1 MKRLIYADDSPKRF
15 KVGDDNTNIT
25 VVPVITTDSVNTLV
39 KISEN
44 ANVRVL
50 IRNKNTYITSIT
62 PVITDSEAVISSK
75 KLGKM
80 PSGEYFLELWVAT
93 DDGTVVYPDRGFLP
107 LFINENAEGET
118 GEPITNVNADALRDE
133 LKQWVTEQLK
143 TVQGSD
149 IDLSNYFTKD
159 EVTKLVDNNKVDLTP
174 YLKTVD
180 ADTKYLSKGSIVLDT
195 NGRTLTVGNN
205 TINIPNTVD
214 LSEYAKTDSV
224 PNITYNAGTN
234 TINLNGTNIKL
245 SSNVDLSDYYTKE
258 QVDDA
263 INNHKV
269 DLTPYLKTVDADT
282 KYLSK
287 GSIVLDTN
295 GRTLTVGNNTINIP
309 NTVDLSEY
317 AKTDSVPNITYN
329 AGTNTI
335 NLNGTNIKLS
345 SNVDLSDYYTKEQ
358 VDDVI
363 NNHKVDLTPYLK
375 TVDGDNKYLSKG
387 TIVLDTNGRT
397 LTVGTNTINIPN
409 TVDLSGYAKA
419 DNVPSLNYDKQ
430 TNTLNLNG
438 TPIKLGST
446 VDLSNY
452 FNKEE
457 VTNLIN
463 TSKVDLSPYLKTAD
477 GDNKYLSKGSIVLD
491 VNARTLTV
499 NGTVINIPSAVDLSD
514 YVKKDNVPVL
524 TYDKQTNT
532 INLNGT
538 TIKLGSNVDLSNYYT
553 KGEIDSKLSN
563 SSVNLDDITNKLGIT
578 QFNTNFS
585 PTLDNGSIVTDFSEY
600 TTSVAL
606 DSHDDQHEYLTL
618 VKNGTTDVNPGPSL
632 DNLNNA
638 QDVNSLTGRSL
649 LHGYRWFT
657 ILSGS
662 GFKEP
667 TAFAFGSSWFFNS
680 DLPYLSI
687 RVVAYDTTS
696 KKYVAINK
704 AGTGEPL
711 VRLLPL
717 TSQTSEGD
725 FNSGTKVRMYT
736 AKDNNRNNWLV
747 KDLVYKE
754 YISNNW
760 ATSFTGLPLYQLI
773 NIMLTGNPDPQ
784 GSTNLVTF
792 NGKNNNHDQVENA
805 APVTFFLT
813 NLGDGEM
820 KLGDQSLNPST
831 ALVYQYP
838 DKNTDQYELPI
849 KLSGD
854 SKSWL
859 ISCYKGRHLVP
870 FLKQVDSDEQL
881 RPINNSADTFEPAY
895 NGGPTNTQ
903 KEVTLYPFG
912 IEPVHITFTN

>member
-1 MKRLIYADDSPKRF
+1 MKRLIYAEDSPKRF

-25 VVPVITTDSVNTLV
+25 VVPIELTDSVNTLV
-39 KISEN
+39 KMDEN

-50 IRNKNTYITSIT
+50 IRNTNTYITSIT
-62 PVITDSEAVISSK
+62 PVITDSGAVISSK
-75 KLGKM
+75 KLVKM
-80 PSGEYFLELWVAT
+80 PAGEYFLELWVTT
-93 DDGTVVYPDRGFLP
+93 DEGTVVYPDRGFLP

-143 TVQGSD
+143 TVHQSD

-174 YLKTVD
+174 YLKTAD
-180 ADTKYLSKGSIVLDT
+180 ADGKYLAKGTIVLDT

-214 LSEYAKTDSV
+214 LSEYVKADAV
-224 PNITYNAGTN
+224 PNITYNSGTN
-234 TINLNGTNIKL
+234 TINLNGT
-245 SSNVDLSDYYTKE
+245 D
-258 QVDDA
+258 
-263 INNHKV
+263 
-269 DLTPYLKTVDADT
+269 
-282 KYLSK
+282 
-287 GSIVLDTN
+287 
-295 GRTLTVGNNTINIP
+295 
-309 NTVDLSEY
+309 
-317 AKTDSVPNITYN
+317 
-329 AGTNTI
+329 
-335 NLNGTNIKLS
+335 IKLS

-363 NNHKVDLTPYLK
+363 NDHKVDLTPYLK
-375 TVDGDNKYLSKG
+375 TADADTKYLTKG

-397 LTVGTNTINIPN
+397 LTVGDNTINIPN
-409 TVDLSGYAKA
+409 TVDLSSYVKA
-419 DNVPSLNYDKQ
+419 DSVPSLSYDSQ
-430 TNTLNLNG
+430 SNTLNLNG
-438 TPIKLGST
+438 TPIKLGSN

-452 FNKEE
+452 FTREE
-457 VTNLIN
+457 VTNLVN
-463 TSKVDLSPYLKTAD
+463 DSKVDLTPYIKTVDA
-477 GDNKYLSKGSIVLD
+477 DNKYLSKGTIVLD
-491 VNARTLTV
+491 ANARTLTV

-514 YVKKDNVPVL
+514 YAKKDSVPVL

-563 SSVNLDDITNKLGIT
+563 SSANVNLDDITNKLGIT

-585 PTLDNGSIVTDFSEY
+585 PTLDNGSVVTDFSKY
-600 TTSVAL
+600 TTNVAL

-618 VKNGTTDVNPGPSL
+618 VQNGTTDVNPGPSL
-632 DNLNNA
+632 DDLNNA
-638 QDVNSLTGRSL
+638 QDVNSLIGLRL

-657 ILSGS
+657 ILSGT

-667 TAFAFGSSWFFNS
+667 TAFTFGSAWFFNS
-680 DLPYLSI
+680 ELPYLSI
-687 RVVAYDTTS
+687 RVIAYDTTN
-696 KKYVAINK
+696 KKYVAVNK
-704 AGTGEPL
+704 TGVGARL

-736 AKDNNRNNWLV
+736 VKDNTWLV
-747 KDLVYKE
+747 KDLIYKE
-754 YISNNW
+754 YISNDW
-760 ATSFTGLPLYQLI
+760 ASSFTGLPLYQLI
-773 NIMLTGNPDPQ
+773 NILLTGNPDPQ

-792 NGKNNNHDQVENA
+792 NGKDSQHDQVENN

-813 NLGDGEM
+813 NLGGGEM
-820 KLGDQSLNPST
+820 KFGDQSLNPST

-838 DKNTDQYELPI
+838 DKNTGQYELPI
-849 KLSGD
+849 KLTSD

-881 RPINNSADTFEPAY
+881 RPINNSADAFEPVY

>member
-1 MKRLIYADDSPKRF
+1 MKRLIYAEDSPKRF

-25 VVPVITTDSVNTLV
+25 VIPIELTDSVNTLV

-75 KLGKM
+75 KLMKM
-80 PSGEYFLELWVAT
+80 PAGEYFLELWVTT
-93 DDGTVVYPDRGFLP
+93 DEGTVVYPDRGFLP

-180 ADTKYLSKGSIVLDT
+180 GDNKYLPKGTIVLDT

-214 LSEYAKTDSV
+214 LRGYAKADTV
-224 PNITYNAGTN
+224 PNITYNSGTN
-234 TINLNGTNIKL
+234 TINLNGTDIKL
-245 SSNVDLSDYYTKE
+245 SGNVDLSDYYTKE
-258 QVDDA
+258 QVNDA
-263 INNHKV
+263 IN
-269 DLTPYLKTVDADT
+269 D
-282 KYLSK
+282 
-287 GSIVLDTN
+287 
-295 GRTLTVGNNTINIP
+295 
-309 NTVDLSEY
+309 
-317 AKTDSVPNITYN
+317 
-329 AGTNTI
+329 
-335 NLNGTNIKLS
+335 
-345 SNVDLSDYYTKEQ
+345 
-358 VDDVI
+358 
-363 NNHKVDLTPYLK
+363 HKVDLTPYLK

-387 TIVLDTNGRT
+387 TIVLDTNGRI
-397 LTVGTNTINIPN
+397 LTVGNNTINIPN
-409 TVDLSGYAKA
+409 TVDLSDYAKT
-419 DNVPSLNYDKQ
+419 DSVPSLSYDSQ
-430 TNTLNLNG
+430 SNTLNLNG

-463 TSKVDLSPYLKTAD
+463 TSKDDLSPYLKIAD
-477 GDNKYLSKGSIVLD
+477 ANNNYLPKGSIVLD
-491 VNARTLTV
+491 ANARTLTV
-499 NGTVINIPSAVDLSD
+499 NGTVINIPRAVDLSD
-514 YVKKDNVPVL
+514 YVKKDSVPAL
-524 TYDKQTNT
+524 TYNSQSNT
-532 INLNGT
+532 LTLNGT
-538 TIKLGSNVDLSNYYT
+538 DIKLGSDVDLSNFYT
-553 KGEIDSKLSN
+553 KSEIDNKLSQSGAGSGTN
-563 SSVNLDDITNKLGIT
+563 VNDVINKLGIT
-578 QFNTNFS
+578 QFTTNFS
-585 PTLDNGSIVTDFSEY
+585 PTLDNDTVVTDFSEY
-600 TTSVAL
+600 TTSLVL
-606 DSHDDQHEYLTL
+606 DSHDDQYEYLTL
-618 VKNGTTDVNPGPSL
+618 VRNGTTDVNPGPSF
-632 DNLNNA
+632 DDLNNA
-638 QDVNSLTGRSL
+638 QDVNSLIGLRL
-649 LHGYRWFT
+649 LHGYRWLT
-657 ILSGS
+657 ILSGT

-667 TAFAFGSSWFFNS
+667 TAFSFGSAWFFNS
-680 DLPYLSI
+680 SLPYLSI
-687 RVVAYDTTS
+687 RVVGYDTIS

-704 AGTGEPL
+704 ARLGDRL

-725 FNSGTKVRMYT
+725 FNSGTHVRMYA
-736 AKDNNRNNWLV
+736 AKDTNVNNWLV

-754 YISNNW
+754 YISNDW
-760 ATSFTGLPLYQLI
+760 ASSFTGLPLYQLI
-773 NIMLTGNPDPQ
+773 NIMMTGNPDPQ

-792 NGKNNNHDQVENA
+792 NGKDHQHDQVENN

-813 NLGDGEM
+813 NLGGGEM

-838 DKNTDQYELPI
+838 DKNTGQYELPI
-849 KLSGD
+849 KLTSD

-881 RPINNSADTFEPAY
+881 RPINNSVDAFEPVY

-903 KEVTLYPFG
+903 TEVTLYPFG
-912 IEPVHITFTN
+912 IEPVHITFTK